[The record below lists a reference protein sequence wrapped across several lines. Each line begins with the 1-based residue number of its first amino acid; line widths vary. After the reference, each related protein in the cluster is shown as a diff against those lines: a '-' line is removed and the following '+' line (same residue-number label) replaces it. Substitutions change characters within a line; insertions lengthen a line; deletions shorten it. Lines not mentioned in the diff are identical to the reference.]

1 MNREQ
6 RRAQARRK
14 APGMSYAGQ
23 LARRRIGQQTLRMAM
38 EDQAVALAADI
49 KCQQMLWG
57 AVIALNEKFGFGEKR
72 TRDFLEAM
80 GVIADEFEAMR
91 AENGYEYAE
100 EKLRQRAEQVS
111 GVKIQYQ
118 HEAERAAW
126 EQMMTQGSGNR
137 QQETGDEGTRIATGS
152 ASPRNDRTE
161 GEGNG

>member
-23 LARRRIGQQTLRMAM
+23 LARRKIGAQTLRMAM

-80 GVIADEFEAMR
+80 GRIADEFEAMR
-91 AENGYEYAE
+91 QEDGYEYAE
-100 EKLRQRAEQVS
+100 EKLRQRASKVS
-111 GVKIQYQ
+111 GVDIRYQ
-118 HEAERAAW
+118 HESEIEAW
-126 EQMMTQGSGNR
+126 KKMITQGSGNR
-137 QQETGDEGTRIATGS
+137 QRSTGDDGTRIATGS

-161 GEGNG
+161 GGGNG